1 VAPASGDCPDATGS
15 CQFFQVTGAVCRAS
29 GYGDPAG
36 QYFPVPGPLACEVV
50 ATVPGFVHAARTAAR
65 LGVAAAAMAERLKNS
80 RRESPPKG
88 GLRSRG

>member
-1 VAPASGDCPDATGS
+1 MGS
-15 CQFFQVTGAVCRAS
+15 CQFFHVTGAFWRAK

-50 ATVPGFVHAARTAAR
+50 LTVPGFVQAARTAAR
-65 LGVAAAAMAERLKNS
+65 LGVAAAAMAERLRNS

-88 GLRSRG
+88 VRRSRG